1 MAAIGSLAH
10 AVYPPRP
17 IVYPYS
23 CLPCLYSY
31 CLPYPVDGVFEP
43 PCAAHPSRTR
53 GCEDEDYGIRTS
65 GEPSQTTPKPKHLY
79 SYCLPYPVDGVFRAP
94 MRRTPVPNS
103 WLRGRGP
110 WNPDKRGTIS
120 IYTENHTLHGVIGT
134 FPLVQ
139 SSGKLCP
146 PTKGT
151 KPMEPAQ

>member
-53 GCEDEDYGIRTS
+53 GCEDEDHGIRTS
-65 GEPSQTTPKPKHLY
+65 GEPSRTTPKTKLCTELLVRFPWFSHLKTLSVSLGY
-79 SYCLPYPVDGVFRAP
+79 QTDGTLSVEPDPGLALDVQVGS
-94 MRRTPVPNS
+94 MRR
-103 WLRGRGP
+103 
-110 WNPDKRGTIS
+110 
-120 IYTENHTLHGVIGT
+120 
-134 FPLVQ
+134 
-139 SSGKLCP
+139 
-146 PTKGT
+146 
-151 KPMEPAQ
+151 